1 MHSWRISG
9 ININIK
15 FITDDNM
22 PAECDVSLCKSNAM
36 ELGRLLAELQTKTIR
51 AGIQG
56 VRTEELNELKDSTN
70 NFIFSCKIQDKDANE
85 IRTEYRKAW
94 DAQKLAGGTEMSK
107 SIIKMTDKIYHSLSE
122 CDEV

>member
-1 MHSWRISG
+1 
-9 ININIK
+9 
-15 FITDDNM
+15 M

>member
-1 MHSWRISG
+1 
-9 ININIK
+9 
-15 FITDDNM
+15 M
-22 PAECDVSLCKSNAM
+22 PAECDISLCKSNAM

-94 DAQKLAGGTEMSK
+94 DAQKLASGTEMSK
-107 SIIKMTDKIYHSLSE
+107 TIIKMTDKIYHSLSE
-122 CDEV
+122 CDRV

>member
-1 MHSWRISG
+1 
-9 ININIK
+9 
-15 FITDDNM
+15 M
-22 PAECDVSLCKSNAM
+22 PTECDISLCKSNAM

-56 VRTEELNELKDSTN
+56 VRTEELNELKDSIN

-94 DAQKLAGGTEMSK
+94 DVQILAGGTEMSK
-107 SIIKMTDKIYHSLSE
+107 TIIKMTDKIYHSLSK
-122 CDEV
+122 CDKV